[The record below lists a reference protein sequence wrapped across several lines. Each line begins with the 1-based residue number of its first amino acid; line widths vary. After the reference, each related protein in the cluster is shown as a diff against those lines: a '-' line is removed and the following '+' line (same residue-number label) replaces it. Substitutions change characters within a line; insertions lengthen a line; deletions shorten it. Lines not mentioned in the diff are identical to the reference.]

1 MLPNDDDFIDPP
13 TIIVYLDKNLVPALL
28 EDIISYCRKMA
39 AYYDDEK
46 LLMHFF
52 QDSLMGASLEWYM
65 QLEHTYI
72 WTLRELDKDFS

>member
-28 EDIISYCRKMA
+28 EDIISYCRKIA

-52 QDSLMGASLEWYM
+52 QDSLMGHPSNGICNSNTPTSEP
-65 QLEHTYI
+65 
-72 WTLRELDKDFS
+72 